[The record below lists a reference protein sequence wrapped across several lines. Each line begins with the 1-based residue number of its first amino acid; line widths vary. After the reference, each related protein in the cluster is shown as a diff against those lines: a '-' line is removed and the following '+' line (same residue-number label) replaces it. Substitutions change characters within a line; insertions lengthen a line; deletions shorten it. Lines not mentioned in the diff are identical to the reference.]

1 MIKIADRIVE
11 KLSPSLL
18 DPFGLGRASWKF
30 IQDSIR
36 HPDKLL
42 ARNLALVADQ
52 LELASYTVN
61 RALGK
66 PTEVLAKPPAGDR
79 RFAASQ
85 WNESLYFD
93 VIKQSYLMASKHLM
107 AAVSD
112 DDLGK
117 RDKHT
122 LEFFTKQALDALSPS
137 NFVLTNPEVL
147 DATVKSKGMNLVNGM
162 KNLTADLVKGKGKL
176 KISMVDESKFEVG
189 KNLAT
194 TPGKVVYENELM
206 QLIQYSPT
214 TAKVYTRPLLIFP
227 PWINKFYILELGPK
241 NSFIQWMVEKG
252 YTVFVVSWVNPDS
265 EQGKKTFEDY
275 LNLGI
280 YAALDAVEQA
290 TGVSEINTIGYCI
303 GGTLL
308 ASALAINAETG
319 DQRIKSAT
327 FFTAQV
333 DFSEAGDLLVF
344 ISDKQLDQLEKRMS
358 KKGYLEAKDMS
369 ASFNMLRA
377 NDLIW
382 SFVVNNYLLGQSP
395 KAFDLLY
402 WNGDSTR
409 MPMAMHI
416 YYLRQMYLNNRL
428 VEPGTLIMNDV
439 PVDLRNI
446 KIPIYLQA
454 GKEDHIAPY
463 NSVYKATQLYS
474 GPVTFMLAGSGH
486 IAGVVNPPSANKYY
500 FYTNPETPEKVE
512 DWIANAEHHPG
523 SWWPHWHNWLYRKS
537 GKKVAARIPG
547 KGGLPVIEDA
557 PGRYVKMK

>member
-1 MIKIADRIVE
+1 MIKITDRIVE

-66 PTEVLAKPPAGDR
+66 PTEAPAKPLPGDR
-79 RFAASQ
+79 RFSAAQ

-93 VIKQSYLMASKHLM
+93 LIKQSYLLASKHLLS
-107 AAVSD
+107 AVSD

-147 DATVKSKGMNLVNGM
+147 DATVKTRGMNLVNGM

-176 KISMVDESKFEVG
+176 KISMVDESQFEVG

-227 PWINKFYILELGPK
+227 PWINKFYILDLGPK

-252 YTVFVVSWVNPDS
+252 YTVFVVSWVNPDG
-265 EQGKKTFEDY
+265 ELGKKTFEDY

-280 YAALDAVEQA
+280 YAALDAVEKA

-308 ASALAINAETG
+308 ASALAINAQSG

-409 MPMAMHI
+409 MPMAMHV
-416 YYLRQMYLNNRL
+416 YYLRQMYLHNRL
-428 VEPGTLIMNDV
+428 VEPGTLIMNEV

-446 KIPIYLQA
+446 RIPIYLQA

-500 FYTNPETPEKVE
+500 YYTNPETPEKVDE
-512 DWIANAEHHPG
+512 WIKGAEHHPG

-537 GKKVAARIPG
+537 GKKIEARVPG

>member
-11 KLSPSLL
+11 KISPSFL

-30 IQDSIR
+30 LQDSLR
-36 HPDKLL
+36 HPDKLM

-52 LELASYTVN
+52 LDLASYTLN
-61 RALGK
+61 KALGK
-66 PTEVLAKPPAGDR
+66 PVEAVAKPQPGDR
-79 RFAASQ
+79 RFSSAQ
-85 WNESLYFD
+85 WSESLYFD
-93 VIKQSYLMASKHLM
+93 VIKQSYLMASKHLL

-117 RDKHT
+117 KEKHT
-122 LEFFTKQALDALSPS
+122 LEFFTKQSLDALSPS
-137 NFVLTNPEVL
+137 NFILTNPEVL
-147 DATVKSKGMNLVNGM
+147 DATVQSKGMNLVKGM

-176 KISMVDESKFEVG
+176 KISMVDESQFEVG

-206 QLIQYSPT
+206 QLIQYSPGT
-214 TAKVYTRPLLIFP
+214 KQVYTRPLLIFP
-227 PWINKFYILELGPK
+227 PWINKFYILDLGPK
-241 NSFIQWMVEKG
+241 NSFIQWMVAKG

-265 EQGKKTFEDY
+265 ELGKKTFEDY

-290 TGVSEINTIGYCI
+290 TGTSQINTIGYCI

-308 ASALAINAETG
+308 ASALAINAVSG
-319 DQRIKSAT
+319 DKRIHSAT

-358 KKGYLEAKDMS
+358 KKGYLDASDMS
-369 ASFNMLRA
+369 TSFNMLRA

-382 SFVVNNYLLGQSP
+382 SFVVNNYLMGQSP

-409 MPMAMHI
+409 MPMAMHV
-416 YYLRQMYLNNRL
+416 YYLRQMYLHNRL
-428 VEPGTLIMNDV
+428 VEPGTLVMNGV
-439 PVDLRNI
+439 PVDLQNI

-486 IAGVVNPPSANKYY
+486 IAGVVNPPAANKYY
-500 FYTNPETPEKVE
+500 YYTNPATPENVE
-512 DWIANAEHHPG
+512 DWIAGAEHHAG
-523 SWWPHWHNWLYRKS
+523 SWWPHWHNWLSRKS
-537 GKKVAARIPG
+537 GRKIAARVPG
-547 KGGLPVIEDA
+547 DGALPVIEDA